1 MDDAMRYEIFM
12 RAIFSDAL
20 GKPIDRSGDPAGL
33 AETDLFRASEL
44 DSIKFCAGYAIS
56 IVIRRIR
63 SEFHINEAE
72 SEWFSKLVHRLSGC
86 RKFEVAKQ
94 LIEQFRFRMEQK
106 YYKIENLSL
115 KRID

>member
-1 MDDAMRYEIFM
+1 MDAVRYETFM

-20 GKPIDRSGDPAGL
+20 GEQIGRSGDPAGL
-33 AETDLFRASEL
+33 AVADIFRASDL

-63 SEFHINEAE
+63 SDFHIDEAE
-72 SEWFSKLVHRLSGC
+72 IEWLSKLVHRLAGC

-94 LIEQFRFRMEQK
+94 LIEKFRSRMEQK

-115 KRID
+115 ERID